1 MYSRECGIVCNR
13 ILTRGYERRNQESV
27 RCVRYTGNYGGL
39 RVLLQSK
46 REKNVSSQ
54 PQRRRFA
61 AATSDGR
68 EGYGAVRSRYDG
80 GADIEVYLRQMIMKE
95 MLEPYDPEYLRGDA
109 GENPYRLSARE
120 KRRMRALSRVEK
132 LLKRN
137 MIPHTWDDG
146 YRVERCFASYR
157 DVRYLW
163 VTDYGTFCYGT
174 NDQCL
179 CESADVNTVC
189 EVLLRWWSR

>member
-1 MYSRECGIVCNR
+1 
-13 ILTRGYERRNQESV
+13 
-27 RCVRYTGNYGGL
+27 
-39 RVLLQSK
+39 
-46 REKNVSSQ
+46 
-54 PQRRRFA
+54 
-61 AATSDGR
+61 
-68 EGYGAVRSRYDG
+68 
-80 GADIEVYLRQMIMKE
+80 MIMKE

-132 LLKRN
+132 LLKRE

-163 VTDYGTFCYGT
+163 VTDDGTFCYGT
-174 NDQCL
+174 NEQCL
-179 CESADVNTVC
+179 CESPDVDTVFG
-189 EVLLRWWSR
+189 VLLRWWSR